1 MLKILSKILSI
12 LLTSIILINSL
23 NVSLTY
29 AYYNIDAVAFIERLC
44 ENKDKPELEC
54 NGKCHLKKVA
64 ENNANNDKE
73 PAKSVNFKETTLFVV
88 ELMKYDFIKISF
100 KNNQLGNYNNL
111 YAFSLVDS
119 FDRPPQ
125 V

>member
-1 MLKILSKILSI
+1 MLKILSKILSF

-29 AYYNIDAVAFIERLC
+29 AYYNIDTVSFIEKLC

-64 ENNANNDKE
+64 ESNTNNDKE
-73 PAKSVNFKETTLFVV
+73 PAKAVNFKETTLFVV
-88 ELMKYDFIKISF
+88 ELMKYDFIRISF
-100 KNNQLGNYNNL
+100 ENNQLGNYSNL
-111 YAFSLVDS
+111 YAFSLVDA